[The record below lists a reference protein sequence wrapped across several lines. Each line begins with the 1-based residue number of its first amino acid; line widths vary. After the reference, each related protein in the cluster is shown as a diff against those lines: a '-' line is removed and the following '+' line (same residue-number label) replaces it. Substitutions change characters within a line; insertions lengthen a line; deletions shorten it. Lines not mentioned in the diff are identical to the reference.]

1 MKPRILILIFI
12 FACALIFAFLTVR
25 FTNYS
30 LERTFRES
38 SSNSFYLLSFIVDH
52 LFQHEEIL
60 ETTVIQNLRDRL
72 AGTSIESIRPA
83 FAQSD
88 TSIHGIWIIE
98 GKSITGTTRY
108 TDDENDIVK
117 FYGRNLRGKNVNTLI
132 FLEDKPFFLI
142 NTNRGKQDVLLLY
155 DASAIY
161 EISIER
167 ILDSLITSSNLRY
180 FAILDKENTP
190 VLFSTLY
197 ENFLPLR
204 GQGKHIIG
212 TPEGNIFQIEEFAAD
227 SRVVAGFAME
237 SLERIKRTNN
247 VFLMLTVLVFILLE
261 GVLLFGYMR
270 SERFRLMKEREISR
284 LKEVGALSTGFAHEF
299 RNSLHTLSLLADG
312 LDKEPRGILLDET
325 TRMRSIMDSLRLLG
339 TREIKKEKIEVSE
352 LVKEAVALLDHA
364 IRTKTVKVK
373 TDIEPQLTG
382 HGNRSL
388 LVTAISN
395 IIKNSIEA
403 GASNIEIRAN
413 RKGREIHL
421 ACEDDGKGIEAA
433 IKNDI
438 FTPFFSKKGQSGIGL
453 YLTQRIIE
461 LHGGRITVESNNH
474 TRFKIVLRIQ

>member
-1 MKPRILILIFI
+1 MKARILILIFI
-12 FACALIFAFLTVR
+12 FACALTFAFLTVR

-38 SSNSFYLLSFIVDH
+38 SNNSFYLLSFIVDH
-52 LFQHEEIL
+52 LFQHEEVL
-60 ETTVIQNLRDRL
+60 ETAVIQNLRDRL
-72 AGTSIESIRPA
+72 AGAGIKPIRPA
-83 FAQSD
+83 FAQND

-98 GKSITGTTRY
+98 GRSISGTTRY
-108 TDDENDIVK
+108 TDEENDIIN
-117 FYGRNLRGKNVNTLI
+117 FYGRNLKGKNANTLI
-132 FLEDKPFFLI
+132 FLEDRPFFLI
-142 NTNRGKQDVLLLY
+142 NTNRGTQDVLILY

-204 GQGKHIIG
+204 GQGQHIVV
-212 TPEGNIFQIEEFAAD
+212 TPDGNIFQIEEFSAD

-247 VFLMLTVLVFILLE
+247 FFLMLTVLVFILLE
-261 GVLLFGYMR
+261 GILLFGYMR
-270 SERFRLMKEREISR
+270 AERFSLMKEREISR
-284 LKEVGALSTGFAHEF
+284 LKEVGALSAGFAHEF

-312 LDKEPRGILLDET
+312 MEADNKTILLDET
-325 TRMRSIMDSLRLLG
+325 ARMRSIMDSLRLLG
-339 TREIKKEKIEVSE
+339 TKEIKLEKIDVAEMVRESI
-352 LVKEAVALLDHA
+352 ALLDHA
-364 IRTKTVKVK
+364 INTNSVKIKTG
-373 TDIEPQLTG
+373 IEPQLVCQ
-382 HGNRSL
+382 GNRAL

-395 IIKNSIEA
+395 IIKNGIEA
-403 GASNIEIRAN
+403 GASEIQVTAKK
-413 RKGREIHL
+413 KGREIHVV
-421 ACEDDGKGIEAA
+421 CTDDGRGIESA

-453 YLTQRIIE
+453 YLTKRIIE
-461 LHGGRITVESNNH
+461 LHDGRITVESNKH
-474 TRFKIVLRIQ
+474 TRFRIVLLA